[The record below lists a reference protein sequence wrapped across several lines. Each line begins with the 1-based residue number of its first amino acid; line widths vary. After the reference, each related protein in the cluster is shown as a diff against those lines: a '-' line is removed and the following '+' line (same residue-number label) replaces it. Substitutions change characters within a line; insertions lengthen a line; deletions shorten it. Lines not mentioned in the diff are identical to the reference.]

1 MSTSI
6 LDDVKHTLNRTPDD
20 TSFDQP
26 LIMFI
31 NGVFADLNQLGVG
44 PVAGY
49 QITGRENTWDEFY
62 TDPRLNAVMTYV
74 YYKVKLA
81 FDPNT
86 IGAVMTAY
94 KEQMETL
101 EFRLQTLAD
110 YG

>member
-6 LDDVKHTLNRTPDD
+6 LNDIKHTLNRAPDD

-49 QITGRENTWDEFY
+49 QITGPENTWDEFY
-62 TDPRLNAVMTYV
+62 TDPRLNSVMTYV
-74 YYKVKLA
+74 YYKAKLA